1 MGFSFKIL
9 SLRTKTFISN
19 INSVKMKTTNILL
32 TGILISILFSSCN
45 NNQSEQVEETIT
57 KETVIPK
64 MAMTT
69 ETPEGISTPNTLNSS
84 AIGELNFFDG
94 VPLPETADKV
104 YDYIDLHNA
113 VDAYVRGIHIASMEA
128 MKRGLEEHGPANKTA
143 LLFEDLM
150 DSKAFWLTP
159 NTTSV
164 YMASWLEVGDEP
176 MVIETPPDVLGFIN
190 DHWFKYV
197 LDFGRLG
204 PDKSQGG
211 KFLIIPQGYEGE
223 IPEGYHVAKTNTSG
237 HWVIW
242 RGFQKDGSPKPAI
255 DATKA
260 TFKIYPL
267 SQKDNPPTMNFVNMS
282 GKISNTIHRM
292 DADIFSEINAVVQ
305 SEPAIGE
312 NPEILGSLAAIG
324 IQKGKEFKPD
334 ERMQNILDEAAIL
347 GAAIVRTQMAKPRS
361 DYMYLY
367 ENSQWINPLA
377 YRNYLFEFEGARL
390 LDARAGF
397 HFYATGI
404 TPAMSLKLIG
414 KGSQYAVAYSDKD
427 GNTFD
432 GSKTYKV
439 NIPAD
444 APMKDFWSF
453 TIYDNQTRSML
464 QTDEQFPGIDSNKEG
479 LVKNEDGSYDIYIG
493 PEAPLGKENNWIQT
507 VSGKGW
513 NTIFRLYG
521 PLESWFD
528 KTWRPS
534 DFELIK

>member
-1 MGFSFKIL
+1 MKNIQNIL
-9 SLRTKTFISN
+9 AAALILVIASCTAPTKEKTESA
-19 INSVKMKTTNILL
+19 SETVAPPKMK
-32 TGILISILFSSCN
+32 
-45 NNQSEQVEETIT
+45 
-57 KETVIPK
+57 
-64 MAMTT
+64 MTT
-69 ETPEGISTPNTLNSS
+69 EIPEGISTPNTLNSS
-84 AIGELNFFDG
+84 TIGELNFFDG

-113 VDAYVRGIHIASMEA
+113 VNAYVNGIHIASMEGL
-128 MKRGLEEHGPANKTA
+128 KRGIEEFGPANKTA

-164 YMASWLEVGDEP
+164 YMASWLELGDEP
-176 MVIETPPDVLGFIN
+176 MVIETPGDVLGFIN

-197 LDFGRLG
+197 TDFGRLG
-204 PDKSQGG
+204 PDRAQGG
-211 KFLIIPQGYEGE
+211 KFLIIPPGYEGD
-223 IPEGYHVAKTNTSG
+223 IPDGYFVSKTNTHG
-237 HWVIW
+237 NWVIW
-242 RGFQKDGSPKPAI
+242 RGFQKDGSPKSAI
-255 DATKA
+255 DDTKA
-260 TFKIYPL
+260 KFKIYPL
-267 SQKDNPPTMNFVNMS
+267 SQKDNPPAMNFLNMS
-282 GKISNTIHRM
+282 GKINNTIHRM
-292 DADIFSEINAVVQ
+292 DADIFNEMNAVVQ

-334 ERMQNILDEAAIL
+334 ERMQKILGEAAKI

-377 YRNYLFEFEGARL
+377 YRNYLFEYEGARL
-390 LDARAGF
+390 IDARGAF

-427 GNTFD
+427 GNIFD

-439 NIPAD
+439 NIPANP
-444 APMKDFWSF
+444 PMKDFWSF

-464 QTDEQFPGIDSNKEG
+464 QTDNPFPGIDNNKKG
-479 LVKNEDGSYDIYIG
+479 IIKNEDGSYDIYVG
-493 PEAPLGKENNWIQT
+493 PIAPTGMENNWIQT
-507 VSGKGW
+507 VPGKGW

-521 PLESWFD
+521 PLEPWFE
-528 KTWRPS
+528 KTWRPG
-534 DFELIK
+534 DFELVN

>member
-1 MGFSFKIL
+1 MKPSKI
-9 SLRTKTFISN
+9 I
-19 INSVKMKTTNILL
+19 IA
-32 TGILISILFSSCN
+32 GILFSALLVSCN
-45 NNQSEQVEETIT
+45 NAKPEKVESIVSNETS
-57 KETVIPK
+57 IPTMK
-64 MAMTT
+64 MTT
-69 ETPEGISTPNTLNSS
+69 ETPAGISTPNTMNSS

-128 MKRGLEEHGPANKTA
+128 MKNGLLEFGPANKTA
-143 LLFEDLM
+143 LLYEGLM

-164 YMASWLEVGDEP
+164 YMASWLEVSDEP
-176 MVIETPPDVLGFIN
+176 MVLETPPDVLGFIN

-197 LDFGRLG
+197 VDFGRLG
-204 PDKSQGG
+204 PDKGQGG
-211 KFLIIPQGYEGE
+211 KFLIVPHGYEGE
-223 IPEGYHVAKTNTSG
+223 IPEGYHVAHTKTHG

-242 RGFQKDGSPKPAI
+242 RGFQVDGSTKPAV

-267 SQKDNPPTMNFVNMS
+267 SQKDNPPAMNFVDMS
-282 GKISNTIHRM
+282 GTTSNTIHRM
-292 DADIFSEINAVVQ
+292 DVDIFNEMNAVVQ

-334 ERMQNILDEAAIL
+334 ARMQGILEEAAKI
-347 GAAIVRTQMAKPRS
+347 GAAMVRTQMSKPRS
-361 DYMYLY
+361 EYFYMY
-367 ENSQWINPLA
+367 ENSQWISPLA
-377 YRNYLFEFEGARL
+377 YRSHLFEHDGARL

-404 TPAMSLKLIG
+404 TPAMSVKFIG

-427 GNTFD
+427 GNTFN
-432 GSKTYKV
+432 GNNTYKV
-439 NIPAD
+439 NVPANP
-444 APMKDFWSF
+444 PMKDFWSF
-453 TIYDNQTRSML
+453 TIYDNQTRSTL
-464 QTDEQFPGIDSNKEG
+464 QTDNPFPGIDSNKDG
-479 LVKNEDGSYDIYIG
+479 LAQNEDGSYDIYIG
-493 PEAPLGKENNWIQT
+493 PKAPAGKENNWIQT
-507 VSGKGW
+507 IPGKGW

-521 PLESWFD
+521 PLEPWFD

-534 DFELIK
+534 DFELVE

>member
-1 MGFSFKIL
+1 MKKIKSFL
-9 SLRTKTFISN
+9 VSALFLVVAVCTAQTKDKSGSDSETGTSA
-19 INSVKMKTTNILL
+19 KMK
-32 TGILISILFSSCN
+32 
-45 NNQSEQVEETIT
+45 
-57 KETVIPK
+57 
-64 MAMTT
+64 MTT
-69 ETPEGISTPNTLNSS
+69 ETPEGISTPNNLNSS
-84 AIGELNFFDG
+84 ALGELKFFDG

-113 VDAYVRGIHIASMEA
+113 VSAYVNGIHIASMEGL
-128 MKRGLEEHGPANKTA
+128 KRGIEAFGPANKTA

-176 MVIETPPDVLGFIN
+176 MVVETPPDVLGFIN

-197 LDFGRLG
+197 IDFGRLG
-204 PDKSQGG
+204 PDKAQGG
-211 KFLIIPQGYEGE
+211 KFLIVPSTYEGE
-223 IPEGYHVAKTNTSG
+223 IPEGYHVARTNTHG

-267 SQKDNPPTMNFVNMS
+267 SQKDNPPAMNFVNMS
-282 GKISNTIHRM
+282 GKVNNTIHRM
-292 DADIFSEINAVVQ
+292 DANIFNEIDAVVQ
-305 SEPAIGE
+305 SEPSFGE
-312 NPEILGSLAAIG
+312 SKEILGSLAAIG

-334 ERMQNILDEAAIL
+334 ERMQKILDEAAKI

-377 YRNYLFEFEGARL
+377 YRSYLFEYEGARL
-390 LDARAGF
+390 MDARGAF

-439 NIPAD
+439 NIPAN

-464 QTDEQFPGIDSNKEG
+464 QTDEQFPGIDSNKKG
-479 LVKNEDGSYDIYIG
+479 LVQNDDGSYDIFIG
-493 PEAPLGKENNWIQT
+493 PKAPDGLENNWIQT
-507 VSGKGW
+507 VPGKGW

-521 PLESWFD
+521 PLEPWFD

-534 DFELIK
+534 DFELIN

>member
-1 MGFSFKIL
+1 MNIKLNHMRNTIALVNGIIL
-9 SLRTKTFISN
+9 SVAL
-19 INSVKMKTTNILL
+19 V
-32 TGILISILFSSCN
+32 SCN
-45 NNQSEQVEETIT
+45 TSPKEEKDSSTA
-57 KETVIPK
+57 IPQ

-84 AIGELNFFDG
+84 TIGELDFFDG
-94 VPLPETADKV
+94 VPVPETVDKV

-113 VDAYVRGIHIASMEA
+113 VDAYVKGIHIASMEA
-128 MKRGLEEHGPANKTA
+128 MKRGIEEFGPANKTA
-143 LLFEDLM
+143 LLFEGLM

-159 NTTSV
+159 NTTNV

-190 DHWFKYV
+190 DHWFKYII
-197 LDFGRLG
+197 DFGRLG
-204 PDKSQGG
+204 PDKAQGG
-211 KFLIIPQGYEGE
+211 KFLIVPQDYKGE
-223 IPEGYHVAKTNTSG
+223 IPEGYYIARTNTHG

-242 RGFQKDGSPKPAI
+242 RGFQQDGSPKPAV

-267 SQKDNPPTMNFVNMS
+267 SQKDNPPAMNFVNVS
-282 GKISNTIHRM
+282 GKMSNTIHRM
-292 DADIFSEINAVVQ
+292 DADIFNEINSVVQ

-334 ERMQNILDEAAIL
+334 ERMQKILEEAAII
-347 GAAIVRTQMAKPRS
+347 GAAMVRTQMAKPRS

-377 YRNYLFEFEGARL
+377 YRNYLFEYEGARL
-390 LDARAGF
+390 LDARGAF

-414 KGSQYAVAYSDKD
+414 KGSQYACAYSDIN

-432 GSKTYKV
+432 GSITYKV
-439 NIPAD
+439 TIPRN

-453 TIYDNQTRSML
+453 TVYDNQTRSML
-464 QTDEQFPGIDSNKEG
+464 QTDEQFPGIDSNKKG
-479 LVKNEDGSYDIYIG
+479 LVQNVDGSYDIYLG
-493 PEAPLGKENNWIQT
+493 PKAPDGMENNWIQT
-507 VSGKGW
+507 VPGKGW
-513 NTIFRLYG
+513 NIIFRLYG
-521 PLESWFD
+521 PMEPWFD

-534 DFELIK
+534 DFELVN

>member
-1 MGFSFKIL
+1 MRS
-9 SLRTKTFISN
+9 
-19 INSVKMKTTNILL
+19 TNALL
-32 TGILISILFSSCN
+32 IVLVLSILQISCN
-45 NNQSEQVEETIT
+45 NSQTEEKINS
-57 KETVIPK
+57 TVIPK

-69 ETPEGISTPNTLNSS
+69 EIPEGVSTPNTLNSS
-84 AIGELNFFDG
+84 TIGELNFFDG
-94 VPLPETADKV
+94 VPLPETEDKV

-113 VDAYVRGIHIASMEA
+113 VNAYVNGIHIASMEA
-128 MKRGLEEHGPANKTA
+128 LKRGIEAFGPANKTA
-143 LLFEDLM
+143 LLFEGLM

-197 LDFGRLG
+197 IDFGRLG
-204 PDKSQGG
+204 PDKAQGG
-211 KFLIIPQGYEGE
+211 KFLIVPSSYEGE
-223 IPEGYHVAKTNTSG
+223 IPDGYHVARTNTHG

-242 RGFQKDGSPKPAI
+242 RGFQRDGSPKPAI
-255 DATKA
+255 DETKA

-267 SQKDNPPTMNFVNMS
+267 SQKDNPPAMNFVNMS
-282 GKISNTIHRM
+282 GKINNTIHRM
-292 DADIFSEINAVVQ
+292 DVDIFNEINAVVQ
-305 SEPAIGE
+305 SEPSFGE
-312 NPEILGSLAAIG
+312 SKEILGSLAAIG
-324 IQKGKEFKPD
+324 IQKGKDFNPD
-334 ERMQNILDEAAIL
+334 ERMQKILDEAAKI

-377 YRNYLFEFEGARL
+377 YRSYLFEYEGARL
-390 LDARAGF
+390 IDARGAF

-432 GSKTYKV
+432 GKKTYKV
-439 NIPAD
+439 NIPPN

-453 TIYDNQTRSML
+453 TVYDNQTRSML
-464 QTDEQFPGIDSNKEG
+464 QTDEQFPGIDNNKKG
-479 LVKNEDGSYDIYIG
+479 LVQNEDGSYDIFIG
-493 PEAPLGKENNWIQT
+493 PEAPDGMENNWIQT
-507 VSGKGW
+507 VPGKGW

-521 PLESWFD
+521 PLEPWFD
-528 KTWRPS
+528 KTWRPG
-534 DFELIK
+534 DFELVN